1 MKKFLV
7 CVAVVLFAA
16 TGAEVEAQGFLK
28 KVGKAVDKVEKGVSG
43 VFKGDKKEEK
53 SEPKQDAKMENTQ
66 NTQRTQAKP
75 AQKSSSQPASKIYVS
90 PSDVYQNPEIIDES
104 TTNIHVVCDDIDYII
119 DAKTKTAYVKGV
131 LESLKNKLSHVKVW
145 GGIRYKNTNVP
156 VVKIGYQAFAQTSIT
171 TVELPQTLQEIGE
184 KAFAGSRLKEITIPA
199 SVKKVGNWAFAS
211 SRLEKAVFDG
221 FEIELLGSRSFQYCE
236 RLVSAELPMEIGK
249 MGDGMFNGCKALTK
263 VNFPRNQKVIS
274 YETFRDCESLSS
286 FLFPMNVEEIGGHA
300 FSNSGLTGVT
310 LLKGIKKIGDFAF
323 TDCKK
328 LESVSLTSTIE
339 SFGSMCFWGCTSLK
353 KISAH
358 VNHKDLRKMVD
369 IFGSDCNMFTSEN
382 LDECPGISWF
392 D

>member
-16 TGAEVEAQGFLK
+16 TGANVEAQGFLK

-53 SEPKQDAKMENTQ
+53 SEPKQDAKLESTQ
-66 NTQRTQAKP
+66 KTQARP
-75 AQKSSSQPASKIYVS
+75 AQKSSSQPASTIYVS

-131 LESLKNKLSHVKVW
+131 LESLKNRLTNVRVW

-156 VVKIGYQAFAQTSIT
+156 VVRIAGQAFAQTSLT
-171 TVELPQTLQEIGE
+171 TIQLPQTLQEIGE

-211 SRLEKAVFDG
+211 SRLEKIVFESS
-221 FEIELLGSRSFQYCE
+221 EIDYLGSRAFQYCE
-236 RLVSAELPMEIGK
+236 RLVSAKLPLEATK
-249 MGDGMFNGCKALTK
+249 MGDGMFNGCKALTTA
-263 VNFPRNQKVIS
+263 NLPRNQKVIP
-274 YETFRDCESLSS
+274 YETFRDCQSLSS
-286 FLFPMNVEEIGGHA
+286 FIFSVNVEEIGAHA
-300 FSNSGLTGVT
+300 FYNSGLQKVF
-310 LLKGIKKIGDFAF
+310 LLLGIKKVGDHAF
-323 TDCKK
+323 TDCLK
-328 LESVSLTSTIE
+328 LEEVSLTSSIE
-339 SFGSMCFWGCTSLK
+339 EFGSMCFWGCTSLK

-369 IFGSDCNMFTSEN
+369 IFGSDCHMFTSEN

>member
-16 TGAEVEAQGFLK
+16 TGADVEAQGFLK

-53 SEPKQDAKMENTQ
+53 SQPKQDAKVESTQ

-75 AQKSSSQPASKIYVS
+75 AQKNSSQPASPIHVS

-131 LESLKNKLSHVKVW
+131 LESLKNKLTHVKVW

-171 TVELPQTLQEIGE
+171 TVELPRTLQEIGE

-286 FLFPMNVEEIGGHA
+286 FMFPMNVEEIGGHA
-300 FSNSGLTGVT
+300 FSNSGLTSVT
-310 LLKGIKKIGDFAF
+310 LLMGIKKIGDFAF

-339 SFGSMCFWGCTSLK
+339 SFGSMCFWGCPSLK

-358 VNHKDLRKMVD
+358 VNHKDLHKMVD
-369 IFGSDCNMFTSEN
+369 IFGSDCQVFTSEN

>member
-286 FLFPMNVEEIGGHA
+286 FMFPMNVEEIGGHA
-300 FSNSGLTGVT
+300 FSNSGLTSVT

-358 VNHKDLRKMVD
+358 VNHKDLHKMVD
-369 IFGSDCNMFTSEN
+369 IFGSNCNMFTSEN

>member
-43 VFKGDKKEEK
+43 AFKGDKKEEK
-53 SEPKQDAKMENTQ
+53 SEPKQDAKLESTQ
-66 NTQRTQAKP
+66 KTQAKP
-75 AQKSSSQPASKIYVS
+75 AQKSSSQSASYIYVS

-145 GGIRYKNTNVP
+145 GGIRYKNINVP
-156 VVKIGYQAFAQTSIT
+156 VVKIGSQAFAQTSIT
-171 TVELPQTLQEIGE
+171 TVELPQTLQEIGD

-211 SRLEKAVFDG
+211 SRLEKAVFDCP
-221 FEIELLGSRSFQYCE
+221 EIELLGSRSFQYCE
-236 RLVSAELPMEIGK
+236 RLVSVEMPLEIGK

-263 VNFPRNQKVIS
+263 VHFPHNQKVIS
-274 YETFRDCESLSS
+274 YETFRDCESLSTIM
-286 FLFPMNVEEIGGHA
+286 FPMNVEEIGDHA
-300 FSNSGLTGVT
+300 FYNSGLTSVT
-310 LLKGIKKIGDFAF
+310 LLKGIKKVGDHAF

-358 VNHKDLRKMVD
+358 VSHKDLRKMVD
-369 IFGSDCNMFTSEN
+369 IFGSDCHMFTSEN

>member
-53 SEPKQDAKMENTQ
+53 SEPKQDAKAENTQ

-75 AQKSSSQPASKIYVS
+75 AQKSSSQPASTIYVS

-104 TTNIHVVCDDIDYII
+104 TTKIHVVCDDIDYII

-156 VVKIGYQAFAQTSIT
+156 VVKIGSQAFAQTSIT

-221 FEIELLGSRSFQYCE
+221 FEIEFLGSRSFQYCE

-286 FLFPMNVEEIGGHA
+286 FMFPMNVEEIGGHA
-300 FSNSGLTGVT
+300 FSNSGLTSVT

-358 VNHKDLRKMVD
+358 VNHKDLHKMVD
-369 IFGSDCNMFTSEN
+369 IFGSNCNMFTSEN

>member
-53 SEPKQDAKMENTQ
+53 SQPKQDAKMESTQ

-75 AQKSSSQPASKIYVS
+75 AQKSSSQSASPIYVS

-131 LESLKNKLSHVKVW
+131 LESLKNRLSHVKVW

-286 FLFPMNVEEIGGHA
+286 FMFPMNVEEIGGHA

-358 VNHKDLRKMVD
+358 VNHKDLHKMVD

>member
-16 TGAEVEAQGFLK
+16 TDAEVEAQGFLK

-53 SEPKQDAKMENTQ
+53 SQPKQDAKMENTQ

-156 VVKIGYQAFAQTSIT
+156 VVKIGSQAFAQTSIT

-286 FLFPMNVEEIGGHA
+286 FMFPMNVEEIGGHA

-358 VNHKDLRKMVD
+358 VNHKDLHKMVD

>member
-53 SEPKQDAKMENTQ
+53 SQPKQDAKVENTQ

-358 VNHKDLRKMVD
+358 VNHKDLHKMVD

>member
-1 MKKFLV
+1 MKKFLI
-7 CVAVVLFAA
+7 CVAVVFFAA
-16 TGAEVEAQGFLK
+16 TSVEVEAQGFLK

-53 SEPKQDAKMENTQ
+53 SQPKQDAKVESTQ

-75 AQKSSSQPASKIYVS
+75 AQKSSSQPASPIHVS

-131 LESLKNKLSHVKVW
+131 LESLKNKLTHVKVW

-171 TVELPQTLQEIGE
+171 TVELPRTLQEIGE

-286 FLFPMNVEEIGGHA
+286 FMFPMNVEEIGGHA
-300 FSNSGLTGVT
+300 FSNSGLTSVT
-310 LLKGIKKIGDFAF
+310 LLMGIKKIGDFAF

-339 SFGSMCFWGCTSLK
+339 SFGSMCFWGCPSLK

-358 VNHKDLRKMVD
+358 VNHKDLHKMVD
-369 IFGSDCNMFTSEN
+369 IFGSDCQVFTSEN